1 MPPGLVTTSPGSK
14 GRHRA
19 STAATRGA
27 WPAQADAQADGAAE
41 PFTQFTAE
49 YAAQYPDR
57 PITLL
62 QAGCT
67 TAGSELDLAAVRAS
81 GVDLVVSLADDD
93 CPAARDT
100 AESRPELR
108 SATLAE
114 MRQLPVAPRSLDI
127 VQCSMLLHRI
137 GNAELVLSRLVGAL
151 RPGGLLLL
159 RTADRQTAAGAL
171 DRMLPQFARVMA
183 WRLARPGEP
192 GPFPARYE
200 PIASARGV
208 ELFVSRHGLVIAHRQ
223 ARRTPGKSGRAA
235 PVAAARA
242 LVGRLSGGRFTSRH
256 DELRYVIRK
265 PEDPFARVITGE
277 TGETEAGETEAGG
290 GHRQE

>member
-1 MPPGLVTTSPGSK
+1 MPPGLDVVTTSPGAK

-19 STAATRGA
+19 SATAVRGA
-27 WPAQADAQADGAAE
+27 WPAQADAGAGQ
-41 PFTQFTAE
+41 FTRFTAE
-49 YAAQYPDR
+49 YAAQHPDR
-57 PITLL
+57 AISIL
-62 QAGCT
+62 QVGCT

-81 GVDLVVSLADDD
+81 GADLVVSQADDD
-93 CPAARDT
+93 CPAARDA

-108 SATLAE
+108 SATLADL
-114 MRQLPVAPRSLDI
+114 RQLPLTPRSLDI

-159 RTADRQTAAGAL
+159 RTADRLSAMGAL

-183 WRLARPGEP
+183 WRLAMPGQP

-208 ELFVSRHGLVIAHRQ
+208 EAFVGRHGLVIAHRQ
-223 ARRTPGKSGRAA
+223 ARRAVSERIA
-235 PVAAARA
+235 VAAVART
-242 LVGRLSGGRFTSRH
+242 LVRWLSGGRFTSSH
-256 DELRYVIRK
+256 DELHYVIRK
-265 PEDPFARVITGE
+265 PEDPDARVRSAE
-277 TGETEAGETEAGG
+277 TGQ
-290 GHRQE
+290 H

>member
-1 MPPGLVTTSPGSK
+1 MASADTPPGLDVVTTGPGAK

-19 STAATRGA
+19 SAAAVHGS
-27 WPAQADAQADGAAE
+27 WPVQADTGAE
-41 PFTQFTAE
+41 QFTRFATE
-49 YAAQYPDR
+49 YAAQHRDR
-57 PITLL
+57 AISIL

-67 TAGSELDLAAVRAS
+67 TAGAELDLAAVRAI
-81 GVDLVVSLADDD
+81 GADLVVSQADDD
-93 CPAARDT
+93 CTAVREA

-114 MRQLPVAPRSLDI
+114 LRQLPLTPRSLDI

-159 RTADRQTAAGAL
+159 TTADRLSAMGTL

-183 WRLARPGEP
+183 WRLARPGQP

-200 PIASARGV
+200 PIASARGI
-208 ELFVSRHGLVIAHRQ
+208 EAFVSRHGLVIAHRQ
-223 ARRTPGKSGRAA
+223 ARRAVAERM
-235 PVAAARA
+235 AAAAVPRA
-242 LVGRLSGGRFTSRH
+242 LVAWLSGGRFTSSH
-256 DELRYVIRK
+256 DELHYVIRK
-265 PEDPFARVITGE
+265 PEDPDARVISGE
-277 TGETEAGETEAGG
+277 TVL
-290 GHRQE
+290 H

>member
-19 STAATRGA
+19 SAAAARGA
-27 WPAQADAQADGAAE
+27 WPAQADAPAAGAAE

-49 YAAQYPDR
+49 YAAQHPDR

-81 GVDLVVSLADDD
+81 GAELVVSLADDD
-93 CPAARDT
+93 CPAALDT
-100 AESRPELR
+100 AEIRPELR

-114 MRQLPVAPRSLDI
+114 MRQLPVTPRSLDI

-183 WRLARPGEP
+183 WRMARPGEP

-223 ARRTPGKSGRAA
+223 ARRAAGKSGRAA
-235 PVAAARA
+235 LVAAARV
-242 LVGRLSGGRFTSRH
+242 LVARLSGGRFTSRH
-256 DELRYVIRK
+256 DELLYVIRK
-265 PEDPFARVITGE
+265 PEDPFARVITG
-277 TGETEAGETEAGG
+277 GIGETEAGG
-290 GHRQE
+290 DAEAAEAPH

>member
-1 MPPGLVTTSPGSK
+1 MASADMPPGLDVVTTSPGAK

-19 STAATRGA
+19 SAPAVRGA
-27 WPAQADAQADGAAE
+27 WPVQADTGAE
-41 PFTQFTAE
+41 QFTRFATE
-49 YAAQYPDR
+49 YAAQHPDR
-57 PITLL
+57 TISIL

-67 TAGSELDLAAVRAS
+67 TAGAELDLAAVRAS
-81 GVDLVVSLADDD
+81 GADLVVSHADDD
-93 CPAARDT
+93 CPAAREA
-100 AESRPELR
+100 AERRPELR

-114 MRQLPVAPRSLDI
+114 LRQLPLAPRSLDI

-159 RTADRQTAAGAL
+159 TTPDRLSATGAL

-183 WRLARPGEP
+183 WRLAMPGQP

-208 ELFVSRHGLVIAHRQ
+208 EAFAARHGLVIAHRQ
-223 ARRTPGKSGRAA
+223 ARRAVSERM
-235 PVAAARA
+235 AAAAVART
-242 LVGRLSGGRFTSRH
+242 LVAWLSGGRFTSSH
-256 DELRYVIRK
+256 DELHYVIRK
-265 PEDPFARVITGE
+265 PEDPDARVISGE
-277 TGETEAGETEAGG
+277 TVV
-290 GHRQE
+290 H